1 MESCR
6 AGSSRGVGRSKGPQW
21 PGKEEEPQCSVRTVS
36 IHDVIV
42 AGHRAR
48 LLVTYMGVDQVSRYV
63 GTV

>member
-1 MESCR
+1 M
-6 AGSSRGVGRSKGPQW
+6 GRSKGPQW